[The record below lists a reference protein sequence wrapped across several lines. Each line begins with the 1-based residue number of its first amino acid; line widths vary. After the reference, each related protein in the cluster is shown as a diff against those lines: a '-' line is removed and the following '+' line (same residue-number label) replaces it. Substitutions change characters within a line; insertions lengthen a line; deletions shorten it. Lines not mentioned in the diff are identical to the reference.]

1 MAEQTHTPTLDEIR
15 LEPEEEEL
23 TGEALVV
30 RRWRFDQLA
39 GLGFALEAAAAL
51 ARDAR
56 VDLAQARRLVE
67 LGCPL
72 PLAARILA

>member
-1 MAEQTHTPTLDEIR
+1 MAEQTHTQTLDEIQ
-15 LEPEEEEL
+15 LEPEEEL

-67 LGCPL
+67 LGCQL

>member
-1 MAEQTHTPTLDEIR
+1 MAEQTHIETLDEIR
-15 LEPEEEEL
+15 LEPAEGL

>member
-1 MAEQTHTPTLDEIR
+1 MAEQTHIQTLDEIR
-15 LEPEEEEL
+15 LEPEEEL
-23 TGEALVV
+23 SGEALVV

>member
-1 MAEQTHTPTLDEIR
+1 MAEQTHTQTLDEIQ
-15 LEPEEEEL
+15 LEPEEEL